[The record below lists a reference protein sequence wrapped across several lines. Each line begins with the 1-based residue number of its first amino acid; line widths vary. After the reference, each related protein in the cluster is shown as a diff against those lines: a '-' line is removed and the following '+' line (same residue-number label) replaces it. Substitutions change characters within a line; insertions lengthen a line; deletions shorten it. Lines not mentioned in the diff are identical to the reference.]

1 MEKDA
6 RPRTTYHTTIVN
18 EDGVSGHTFA
28 QGKNRVDLQIRNT
41 NDDTNGTNPEQLLG
55 MALATCL
62 NATFEAIEK
71 RDGYEH
77 QTKVRVDVD
86 QAHDTHGLQFFVDV
100 YVYIPE
106 SEVDR
111 KTAQAWFDL
120 AESRCPVSKLVRGSD
135 NVTFTLVDAWDD
147 GASTVL

>member
-1 MEKDA
+1 MEKSA
-6 RPRTTYHTTIVN
+6 RPRTTYHTTIIN

-28 QGKNRVDLQIRNT
+28 QGAHRVDLQIRNPK
-41 NDDTNGTNPEQLLG
+41 DDTEGTNPEQLLG
-55 MALATCL
+55 MALSTCL

-100 YVYIPE
+100 SVYIPAD
-106 SEVDR
+106 EVDR
-111 KTAQAWFDL
+111 ETAQAWFEL
-120 AESRCPVSKLVRGSD
+120 AKSRCPVSKIVSGSD
-135 NVTFTLVDAWDD
+135 NVTYTLVDVWDD